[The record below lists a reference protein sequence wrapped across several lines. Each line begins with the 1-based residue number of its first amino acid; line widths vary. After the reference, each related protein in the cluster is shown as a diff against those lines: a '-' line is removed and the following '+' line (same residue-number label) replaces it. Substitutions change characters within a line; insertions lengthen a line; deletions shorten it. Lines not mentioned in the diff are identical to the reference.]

1 MSRRRFLKSLCRTA
15 AVYSLDQLLQA
26 QPLPV
31 SFVNIAREAGLRE
44 KTIFGDERKN
54 RYLVETTGCG
64 VAFFDYDHDGWL
76 DLFFV
81 NGSRFQATF
90 PGGPPTNRLYKNN
103 RDGTFT
109 DVTQ

>member
-1 MSRRRFLKSLCRTA
+1 M
-15 AVYSLDQLLQA
+15 QA

-44 KTIFGDERKN
+44 KNTFGDERKN

-64 VAFFDYDHDGWL
+64 VAFYDYDHDGWL

-81 NGSRFQATF
+81 NGSRFQANFAGAPPLPSSIISGPVEISTARWR
-90 PGGPPTNRLYKNN
+90 GGISMASS
-103 RDGTFT
+103 
-109 DVTQ
+109 